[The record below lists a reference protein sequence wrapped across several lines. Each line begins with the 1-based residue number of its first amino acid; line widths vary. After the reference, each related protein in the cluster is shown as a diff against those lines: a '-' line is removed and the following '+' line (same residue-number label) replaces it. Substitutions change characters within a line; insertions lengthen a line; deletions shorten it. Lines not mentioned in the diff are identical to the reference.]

1 MVEPTPSKIVVLMS
15 SQTSKHDVHSPR
27 VLLARCVNFI
37 SQKKGLLFPD
47 PNDPLGNYNVTS
59 RSPVVNKMVNLGGEE
74 RFP

>member
-1 MVEPTPSKIVVLMS
+1 MCQLY
-15 SQTSKHDVHSPR
+15 
-27 VLLARCVNFI
+27 L

>member
-1 MVEPTPSKIVVLMS
+1 MTCTVHVFFSL
-15 SQTSKHDVHSPR
+15 DVST
-27 VLLARCVNFI
+27 LFL
-37 SQKKGLLFPD
+37 SKKGLLFPD